1 MWHLIECNYALL
13 IKTNDLNTT
22 SIQSIMTKWL
32 KKLKM
37 YFYSLIRNI
46 IIQITKSPTTD
57 PSTEDKV
64 DHRQKLLKLE
74 KRETRFEGN

>member
-1 MWHLIECNYALL
+1 
-13 IKTNDLNTT
+13 
-22 SIQSIMTKWL
+22 
-32 KKLKM
+32 M

-57 PSTEDKV
+57 PSIEDKV